1 MKFLRRQYFIYPEIQ
16 KPLMM
21 QIFVGLTILSI
32 IQMAGIYL
40 AMKWMGAQV
49 AADISIV
56 VDYRVLGPWKNF
68 LYLSIILPMIINLLI
83 GTFIVL
89 YTSNKFAGPLFR
101 LEREIDRY
109 LNGEADHIQVKFRTS
124 DYLHT
129 LATKINAIDQKTKR
143 QQNLT

>member
-1 MKFLRRQYFIYPEIQ
+1 MNFLRRQYFIYPEIQ

-21 QIFVGLTILSI
+21 QIFVGLTLLSI
-32 IQMAGIYL
+32 LQIVGIGL
-40 AMKWMGAQV
+40 AMKWMGQQV

-68 LYLSIILPMIINLLI
+68 LYMAIVLPMIVNLVI
-83 GTFIVL
+83 GIFIVL

-109 LNGEADHIQVKFRTS
+109 LGGETESIQVKFRTS
-124 DYLHT
+124 DYLHS
-129 LATKINAIDQKTKR
+129 LANKINAIEEKSKR
-143 QQNLT
+143 K

>member
-1 MKFLRRQYFIYPEIQ
+1 MNFLRRQYFIYPEIQ

-21 QIFVGLTILSI
+21 QIFVGLTILSM

-40 AMKWMGAQV
+40 TMKWMAMQV

-56 VDYRVLGPWKNF
+56 VDYRVLGPWKQF
-68 LYLSIILPMIINLLI
+68 LYMSILLPMLVNLVI
-83 GTFIVL
+83 GIFIVL

-109 LNGEADHIQVKFRTS
+109 LNGETDSVQVKFRTN

-129 LATKINAIDQKTKR
+129 LAQKINSIDQKAKR
-143 QQNLT
+143 DKTLT

>member
-1 MKFLRRQYFIYPEIQ
+1 MNFLRRQYFIYPEIQ

-21 QIFVGLTILSI
+21 QIFVGLTILTM
-32 IQMAGIYL
+32 IQMTGIFL
-40 AMKWMGAQV
+40 AMQWMAAQV

-68 LYLSIILPMIINLLI
+68 LYMAVVLPMIVNLVI
-83 GTFIVL
+83 GIFIVL
-89 YTSNKFAGPLFR
+89 YTSNRFAGPLFR

-109 LNGEADHIQVKFRTS
+109 LNGETDHIQVKFRTS

-129 LATKINAIDQKTKR
+129 LATKINAIDQKSKR

>member
-1 MKFLRRQYFIYPEIQ
+1 MRLFRRQYFIYPEIQ

-21 QIFVGLTILSI
+21 QIFVGLTILSM

-40 AMKWMGAQV
+40 AMKWMAAQV

-56 VDYRVLGPWKNF
+56 VDYRVLGPWKQF
-68 LYLSIILPMIINLLI
+68 LYLSIILPMILNLVI
-83 GTFIVL
+83 GIFIVL

-109 LNGEADHIQVKFRTS
+109 LGGETDSIQVKFRTT
-124 DYLHT
+124 DYLHS
-129 LATKINAIDQKTKR
+129 LAQKINSIDQKSKR

>member
-1 MKFLRRQYFIYPEIQ
+1 MKLLRRQYFIYPEIQ

-21 QIFVGLTILSI
+21 QIFVGLTVLSI

-40 AMKWMGAQV
+40 AMKWMAHQV
-49 AADISIV
+49 SADISIV

-68 LYLSIILPMIINLLI
+68 LYLSVVLPMLLNLVI

-109 LNGEADHIQVKFRTS
+109 LSGETDSVQVKFRTT

-129 LATKINAIDQKTKR
+129 LAQKINSIDQKSKR

>member
-1 MKFLRRQYFIYPEIQ
+1 MNLLRRQYFIYPEIQ

-32 IQMAGIYL
+32 IQIAGIFL

-49 AADISIV
+49 AADITLV

-68 LYLSIILPMIINLLI
+68 LYMAIILPMIVNLVI
-83 GTFIVL
+83 GIFIVL

-109 LNGEADHIQVKFRTS
+109 LAGETDNIQVKFRTS

-129 LATKINAIDQKTKR
+129 LATKINSIDQKAKR

>member
-1 MKFLRRQYFIYPEIQ
+1 MRLLKRQYFIYPEIQ

-21 QIFVGLTILSI
+21 QIFVGLTILSM

-40 AMKWMGAQV
+40 AMKWMAMQV

-56 VDYRVLGPWKNF
+56 VDYRVLGPWKQF
-68 LYLSIILPMIINLLI
+68 LYMAILLPMIVNLVI
-83 GTFIVL
+83 GIFIVL

-109 LNGEADHIQVKFRTS
+109 LSGETDSVQVKFRTN

-129 LATKINAIDQKTKR
+129 LAQKINSIDQKAKR
-143 QQNLT
+143 GQTLT

>member
-1 MKFLRRQYFIYPEIQ
+1 MNILRRKYFIYPEIQ

-32 IQMAGIYL
+32 IQIAGIFL

-49 AADISIV
+49 AADITLV

-68 LYLSIILPMIINLLI
+68 LYMAIVLPMIVNLVI
-83 GTFIVL
+83 GIFIVL

-109 LNGEADHIQVKFRTS
+109 LAGETDSVQVKFRTT
-124 DYLHT
+124 DYLHA
-129 LATKINAIDQKTKR
+129 LAKKINSIDQKSKR
-143 QQNLT
+143 